1 MATVPRP
8 PVQRPPLLRTKL
20 HPPPVR
26 PELVPREAT
35 LAELVRRRLPR
46 LIVVSAPPGWG
57 KSTLLAQWS
66 ETDGDRAF
74 GWVSLDSGDDDP
86 MRFWT
91 YVLSAVEPFVSEARE
106 LGLRLVNAPPRAFA
120 QFFLP
125 RFVNALAE
133 LDRELVLV
141 LDDYHLISS
150 PHVHD
155 VVRELVEHLPVTT
168 TLALATRA
176 DPPLPLARMR
186 ARAELIEIRVDALR
200 FSPVE
205 ASTLLRSLGLE
216 LDASDIGRLERR
228 TEGWAAGIYLAALS
242 MRDRPDRKAFI
253 DDFAGDD
260 RHLVD
265 YLGAEV
271 LASQPADVRQF
282 LLHTSVLDR
291 FCGSLCDAVLDGS
304 GSAATI
310 AEIERSNLFVVSLD
324 SKREWYRY
332 HHLFGELLRH
342 ELGQREPELVP
353 SLHRRASTWLRE
365 HGLFSLA
372 IHHAIAAGDI
382 SDAADL
388 IALNWNATQNL
399 GRLETV
405 AHWLDSMPT
414 AVVRADERLCVA
426 RTGNMLT
433 LGRRE
438 EVEEWA
444 DAAERAGPRDGPRVG
459 AATVEAETNIYR
471 AVCRY
476 MLGNFTGAEAAARRA
491 VEIEQDDASPWRA
504 MALAALGR
512 TLYWLGEKD
521 EAAERLEEAVGS
533 SQPGANSLS
542 VTGALGYLA
551 MMRCEGK
558 DLAAAERLALEAAS
572 LSEECGFAEHWVTMI
587 ALLARGRALLER
599 DQSVDAEAMTARAVE
614 LSRRGAGPVETA
626 FALVSH
632 GESKLALA
640 DRDGSQALF
649 TEARTWIDRCA
660 EPRFLTA
667 LAERAAGSFRRRPR
681 TGDRD
686 ELSDRELSVLRLL
699 TGPMTLREIGSTL
712 YISLNTVKT
721 HARSIYRKLGVSTRE
736 EAVTRARELGLV

>member
-1 MATVPRP
+1 MPTVPETP
-8 PVQRPPLLRTKL
+8 AQRLSLLRTKL
-20 HPPPVR
+20 HPPTVR
-26 PELVPREAT
+26 PELVAREAT
-35 LAELVRRRLPR
+35 LAELVRGPLPR
-46 LIVVSAPPGWG
+46 LVVVSAPPGWG

-66 ETDGDRAF
+66 ETDAERSF
-74 GWVSLDSGDDDP
+74 GWVSLDGGDDDP

-91 YVLSAVEPFVSEARE
+91 YVLAAAEPHVSAASEIRQ
-106 LGLRLVNAPPRAFA
+106 RLVNAPPQAFA
-120 QFFLP
+120 QLFLP
-125 RFVNALAE
+125 GFVNALAE
-133 LDRELVLV
+133 LDRRLVLV
-141 LDDYHLISS
+141 LDDYHLISN
-150 PHVHD
+150 PDVHE
-155 VVRELVEHLPVTT
+155 VVRALVEHLPPTT
-168 TLALATRA
+168 TLVLATRA

-186 ARAELIEIRVDALR
+186 GRAELIEIRVDSLR
-200 FSPVE
+200 FSTDE
-205 ASTLLRSLGLE
+205 AGALLDSLGLE
-216 LDASDIGRLERR
+216 LDASDVDRLERR

-242 MRDRPDRKAFI
+242 MRDRADRKAFI
-253 DDFAGDD
+253 SAFAGDD

-271 LASQPADVRQF
+271 LASQPDAVRDF
-282 LLHTSVLDR
+282 LLRTSVLER
-291 FCGSLCDAVLDGS
+291 FCGSLCDAVLDTV
-304 GSAATI
+304 GSATTI

-342 ELGQREPELVP
+342 ELAQREPELVP
-353 SLHRRASTWLRE
+353 VLHRRASTWLRE
-365 HGLFSLA
+365 HGLLSLA
-372 IHHAIAAGDI
+372 IHHAIAAGEV

-405 AHWLDSMPT
+405 AHWLDSMPPD
-414 AVVRADERLCVA
+414 VVRADARLCVA

-444 DAAERAGPRDGPRVG
+444 EAAERAGSHDGPRIG

-476 MLGNFTGAEAAARRA
+476 MLGDLTGAEAAARRA
-491 VEIEQDDASPWRA
+491 VEIERDDASPWRA

-512 TLYWLGEKD
+512 TLYWLGQTD
-521 EAAERLEEAVGS
+521 EAAGRLEDAIRD

-551 MMRCEGK
+551 LIRVEQG
-558 DLAAAERLALEAAS
+558 DAAESERLATDAAS
-572 LSEECGFAEHWVTMI
+572 LSEECGFGEHWVTMI
-587 ALLARGRALLER
+587 AELARGRVLLER
-599 DQSVDAEAMTARAVE
+599 GDAIEAEAVTGRAVE

-626 FALVSH
+626 
-632 GESKLALA
+632 LALIGHA
-640 DRDGSQALF
+640 EARLALGDRDGARSMFA
-649 TEARTWIDRCA
+649 EARGWIDRCA
-660 EPRFLTA
+660 EPEHLRA
-667 LAERAAGSFRRRPR
+667 LVQRCAAPPRQRSR

-686 ELSDRELSVLRLL
+686 ELSERELSVLRLL
-699 TGPMTLREIGSTL
+699 GGSMTLREIGSTL
-712 YISLNTVKT
+712 FISLNTVKT

-736 EAVTRARELGLV
+736 EAVERARELDLV

>member
-1 MATVPRP
+1 VSAVPETQ
-8 PVQRPPLLRTKL
+8 VQRSPILRTKL

-26 PELVPREAT
+26 PELVAREAT
-35 LAELVRRRLPR
+35 LAELMNGPLPR
-46 LIVVSAPPGWG
+46 LVVVSAPPGWG

-66 ETDGDRAF
+66 ETDVDRSFA
-74 GWVSLDSGDDDP
+74 WVSLDGGDDDP

-91 YVLSAVEPFVSEARE
+91 YVLSAVEPFVREAPEIRQ
-106 LGLRLVNAPPRAFA
+106 RLVNAPPQEFA

-125 RFVNALAE
+125 GLVNALAE
-133 LDRELVLV
+133 LERPLVLV
-141 LDDYHLISS
+141 LDDYHLISNTG
-150 PHVHD
+150 VHE
-155 VVRELVEHLPVTT
+155 VVRELVEHLPPTT
-168 TLALATRA
+168 TLVLATRA

-186 ARAELIEIRVDALR
+186 GRAELIEIRVDTLR
-200 FSPVE
+200 FSTEE
-205 ASTLLRSLGLE
+205 ARTLLDSLGLE
-216 LDASDIGRLERR
+216 LDGSDVDQLERR

-242 MRDRPDRKAFI
+242 MRGREDRKGFI
-253 DDFAGDD
+253 TAFAGDD

-271 LASQPADVRQF
+271 LASQPDAVREF
-282 LLHTSVLDR
+282 LLRTSVLDR
-291 FCGSLCDAVLDGS
+291 FCGSFCDAVLETS
-304 GSAATI
+304 GSASTI
-310 AEIERSNLFVVSLD
+310 GEIERSNLFVVSLD

-342 ELGQREPELVP
+342 ELGHREPELVP
-353 SLHRRASTWLRE
+353 LLHRRASAWLRE
-365 HGLFSLA
+365 HGQFSLA

-405 AHWLDSMPT
+405 AHWLDSMP
-414 AVVRADERLCVA
+414 AEVVRSDARLCVA

-433 LGRRE
+433 LGRRS

-444 DAAERAGPRDGPRVG
+444 DAAERADAINGPGIG

-476 MLGNFTGAEAAARRA
+476 MLGNFTGAEKAARRA
-491 VEIEQDDASPWRA
+491 VEVEQDDASPWRA

-512 TLYWLGEKD
+512 TLYWLGERS
-521 EAAERLEEAVGS
+521 ESEERLQAAIAH

-551 MMRCEGK
+551 MIRAEEHDPLG
-558 DLAAAERLALEAAS
+558 AERLALEASS
-572 LSEECGFAEHWVTMI
+572 LSDECGFAEHWVTMI
-587 ALLARGRALLER
+587 ALLARGRALIER
-599 DQSVDAEAMTARAVE
+599 GEAREAETLTGRAVE

-626 FALVSH
+626 FGLVVH
-632 GESKLALA
+632 GESRLALGDPKGA
-640 DRDGSQALF
+640 SSLF
-649 TEARTWIDRCA
+649 EEARGWVERCA
-660 EPRFLTA
+660 EPEHLSVLLRNA
-667 LAERAAGSFRRRPR
+667 RGARQRRQ
-681 TGDRD
+681 TSERD
-686 ELSDRELSVLRLL
+686 ELSERELSVLRLL
-699 TGPMTLREIGSTL
+699 SGPMTLREIGSTL

-721 HARSIYRKLGVSTRE
+721 HARSIYRKLGVSTRA
-736 EAVTRARELGLV
+736 EAVSRARELELV